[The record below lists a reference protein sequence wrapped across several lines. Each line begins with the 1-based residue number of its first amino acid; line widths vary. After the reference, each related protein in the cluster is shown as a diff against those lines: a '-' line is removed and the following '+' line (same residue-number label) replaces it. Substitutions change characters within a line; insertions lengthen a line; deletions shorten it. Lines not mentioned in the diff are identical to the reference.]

1 MSLRLGIRGIARV
14 HLPESYS
21 LPSITGQP
29 CIAHICAR
37 AIESLRFRPAPPRAR
52 AVNCASTT
60 FLSSSLWLARKKRIS
75 FLREICRVKFIR
87 SKIRTGSFVKR
98 EIDRKG
104 GGAISSPPV
113 DRHPSA
119 TNHHKARYKCSA
131 LVLLGYLSNIS
142 SSITFSNF
150 FESSSPFP
158 FRYFIIHTVDRS
170 RGKTW

>member
-1 MSLRLGIRGIARV
+1 MSLRLWNPRHSACSFAGKLFPPFHYWTTVYRAYLR
-14 HLPESYS
+14 
-21 LPSITGQP
+21 P
-29 CIAHICAR
+29 CDRISPISSR
-37 AIESLRFRPAPPRAR
+37 
-52 AVNCASTT
+52 ASTRT
-60 FLSSSLWLARKKRIS
+60 SCELRVNYVSLFFSLIGEKKESILSWRNLSS
-75 FLREICRVKFIR
+75 KFVR

-104 GGAISSPPV
+104 GGAISSSPV

-170 RGKTW
+170 RGKT